1 MDNFIFKP
9 NSLFN
14 GKSNDLELA
23 EYYTFAD
30 SGDFI
35 DTDGNNRAKEENDS
49 VVAKKT
55 VRKNGSIKYTIRLGN
70 DSKLYNTASIYDNK
84 QDHTFLDR
92 ICRSNDRFK
101 EVNLKVFNLYLQF
114 LKTNTSCCLTYFYM
128 YAQCTAIGSY
138 KLVLLLLAA
147 SSTSSSMV
155 RSVLRTY
162 YVVVLRTTGS
172 NTSYSNS
179 Y

>member
-14 GKSNDLELA
+14 AKSNDSEIA

-30 SGDFI
+30 LGDFI

-55 VRKNGSIKYTIRLGN
+55 TRKNGSIKYTIRLGN
-70 DSKLYNTASIYDNK
+70 DSKLCNPASIYDNK

-101 EVNLKVFNLYLQF
+101 QVNLKVFNLYLQF
-114 LKTNTSCCLTYFYM
+114 LKTKNTAWLNN
-128 YAQCTAIGSY
+128 AE
-138 KLVLLLLAA
+138 
-147 SSTSSSMV
+147 
-155 RSVLRTY
+155 RE
-162 YVVVLRTTGS
+162 
-172 NTSYSNS
+172 NE
-179 Y
+179 

>member
-14 GKSNDLELA
+14 DKSNNLESE
-23 EYYTFAD
+23 EYYTF
-30 SGDFI
+30 SGLGDFT

-70 DSKLYNTASIYDNK
+70 DSKFYNPVSIYDNK

-114 LKTNTSCCLTYFYM
+114 LKTKNTAWLNN
-128 YAQCTAIGSY
+128 AE
-138 KLVLLLLAA
+138 
-147 SSTSSSMV
+147 
-155 RSVLRTY
+155 RE
-162 YVVVLRTTGS
+162 
-172 NTSYSNS
+172 NE
-179 Y
+179 